1 MHLNRIKNIEVKQD
15 NVHRWL
21 VSYAD
26 YMTLLFALF
35 VVLYAMAMVN
45 EKPFDKISES
55 FSGIFQDEA
64 LSHKQRVVTDSLIS
78 SQNKL
83 NNQKKPVEL
92 DDELRQLKITQ
103 VDISPILSSNV
114 KGLLGN
120 DLSEL
125 ETQLTNTLEKLLETN
140 FVKLK
145 INNGWLEIELSSGLL
160 FPSGSSFATTSAKVI
175 LSEIYSVI
183 IDSNNFIRIRGYTDN
198 QIINNEIFSSNW
210 ELSVFRATAILKE
223 LEIQGINPAR
233 MAIEGYGQ
241 YYPISDNET
250 PDGRT
255 KNRRVVIALSKYGL
269 QNDKPYI
276 ENEAVIKQPVDIAK
290 DTVNN
295 LKSSDRIKV
304 IKLDNGAIRVTTRNK

>member
-35 VVLYAMAMVN
+35 VVLYAMALVN

-160 FPSGSSFATTSAKVI
+160 FPSGSSFVTTSAKVI

-276 ENEAVIKQPVDIAK
+276 KNEAIIKQPVDIAK